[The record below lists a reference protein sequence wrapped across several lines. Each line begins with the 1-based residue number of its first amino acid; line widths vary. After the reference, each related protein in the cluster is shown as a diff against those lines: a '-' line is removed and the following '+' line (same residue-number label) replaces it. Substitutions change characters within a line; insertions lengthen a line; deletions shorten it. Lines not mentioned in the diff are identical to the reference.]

1 MARYLKRRKRGWY
14 FQLEIPAHLR
24 EHFGGRARV
33 EQTLSTR
40 DERLAEAK
48 AKQLAGEYKLRFL
61 ALEGVPDAKQAL
73 TRSPPEGHRHRATIP
88 ARHC

>member
-1 MARYLKRRKRGWY
+1 MARYLKRRKWGWY

-24 EHFGGRARV
+24 EHFGSRALV

-48 AKQLAGEYKLRFL
+48 AKQLAGKYKLRFL
-61 ALEGVPDAKQAL
+61 ALEGVPQA
-73 TRSPPEGHRHRATIP
+73 SIAP
-88 ARHC
+88 